1 MNTQIEKTEDKV
13 SVKTYFAKEG
23 VQKKFQEL
31 LGKKSTGFI
40 TSVMQC
46 VNSNPLL
53 LNATPESVYNS
64 AAMAATLDLPINNN
78 LGFAW
83 IVPYNERFQDR
94 SGQWQ
99 TKSVA
104 QFQMGWKGFVQLAN
118 RTGQYKAINVLEVYE
133 NQFSSFNRLTEELK
147 ADFTKVGTGELVG
160 VVAYFK
166 LLNGFEKTSFWS
178 VDEINAH
185 GLKFSKTFSHKNS
198 VWKTN
203 FNAMAKKTVL
213 KNTLSKWGILS
224 IEMQNAIITDQSVIN
239 DSETM
244 DVDYVDAGNGSPLE
258 QMKEEVKAE
267 TMAEE
272 VSFEAIEETKEDKK
286 ETKAEKKS
294 AISAENSDFEKE
306 ETDEEPG
313 F

>member
-133 NQFSSFNRLTEELK
+133 NQFTSFNRLTEELK